1 VQQEGRRCS
10 RPRADVL
17 CSPGKAYEGA
27 GCPLKPLGTTPSRS
41 PHATMEEPT
50 AQCWIWPERG
60 LSQWRKHAGMVC
72 WREPR
77 LVEITPPTV
86 AQVTLQEL
94 QSGENPC

>member
-1 VQQEGRRCS
+1 LQKIPATQERHTVEQ
-10 RPRADVL
+10 AVHL
-17 CSPGKAYEGA
+17 Q
-27 GCPLKPLGTTPSRS
+27 TTDTMQSRS